1 MKNLSV
7 ILSALALVGVIILF
21 GMELGPDDDNVKA
34 DKTQKEA
41 TGTEGRIAFV
51 NIDSLESKYEYLKMK
66 QEELEAK
73 NESMAS
79 ELERSQQKFQQ
90 DYLNMQRK
98 AQAGTLTQAE
108 AEAAEKRLRQMSQSL
123 ESRKE
128 ALTEQLMKEQDDFN
142 KDLKKRLDNFLED
155 YNKDKGYD
163 YILSY
168 SSVINSILL
177 ANDALDITDDVING
191 MNAEYKSSAGASN
204 TEKKKN
210 K

>member
-7 ILSALALVGVIILF
+7 VLSALAFIGVVILF
-21 GMELGPDDDNVKA
+21 GMKFSGGDSKKKSAEA
-34 DKTQKEA
+34 AQTETTTQGK
-41 TGTEGRIAFV
+41 IAFV
-51 NIDSLESKYEYLKMK
+51 NIDSLEAKYEYLKIK

-73 NESMAS
+73 NESMAN

-128 ALTEQLMKEQDDFN
+128 ALTQQLMNEQDEFN
-142 KDLKKRLDNFLED
+142 KDLKRRLDDFLSE

-177 ANDALDITDDVING
+177 ANDALDITNDVIDG
-191 MNAEYKSSAGASN
+191 MNEEYKSHPEAGKK
-204 TEKKKN
+204 EKKKN